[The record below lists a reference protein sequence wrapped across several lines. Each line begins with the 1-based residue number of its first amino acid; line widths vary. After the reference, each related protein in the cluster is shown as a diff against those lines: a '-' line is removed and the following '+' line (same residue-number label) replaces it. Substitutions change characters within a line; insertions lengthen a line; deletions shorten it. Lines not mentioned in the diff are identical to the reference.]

1 MADAGT
7 AADPSPAGTRLAAAL
22 RSGSVWERELAT
34 HLEEH
39 LAEEGRLIEAYEGFR
54 DDAPD
59 HVRYLIELVLEDEHR
74 HHRLL
79 DEMCNRICG
88 DAALRERPQSVPR
101 IVDQHSANAGAKAG
115 AELLETTARFLALE
129 REDTRMLRRLAREF
143 RPIRDTTLL
152 ELLVHL
158 MQLDTEKHIH
168 ILEFIRNHAR
178 DA

>member
-7 AADPSPAGTRLAAAL
+7 ATDPSPAGTRLAAAL

-59 HVRYLIELVLEDEHR
+59 HVRYLIDLVLEDEHR

-88 DAALRERPQSVPR
+88 DATLHERPESVPR
-101 IVDQHSANAGAKAG
+101 IVDQHGATAGI
-115 AELLETTARFLALE
+115 ELLETTARFLALE

-168 ILEFIRNHAR
+168 ILEFIRKHAR

>member
-7 AADPSPAGTRLAAAL
+7 SADPSPAGTRLAAAL

-39 LAEEGRLIEAYEGFR
+39 LDEEGRLIAAYEGFR

-59 HVRYLIELVLEDEHR
+59 HVRYLIDLVLEDEHR

-88 DAALRERPQSVPR
+88 DATLHERSESVPR
-101 IVDQHSANAGAKAG
+101 IVDRHDAETG
-115 AELLETTARFLALE
+115 AELLETTTRFLALE

-143 RPIRDTTLL
+143 KPIRDTTLL
-152 ELLVHL
+152 ELLVQV
-158 MQLDTEKHIH
+158 MQLDTEKHIR
-168 ILEFIRNHAR
+168 ILEFIRKHAR
-178 DA
+178 DT

>member
-1 MADAGT
+1 MADART
-7 AADPSPAGTRLAAAL
+7 SAEPSPAGTRLAAAL
-22 RSGSVWERELAT
+22 RSGSVWERELAE

-39 LAEEGRLIEAYEGFR
+39 LVEEGRLIEAYEDFR
-54 DDAPD
+54 GDAPD
-59 HVRYLIELVLEDEHR
+59 HIRYLIDLVLEDEHR

-88 DAALRERPQSVPR
+88 DATLHERPGSVPR
-101 IVDQHSANAGAKAG
+101 MVDERDAETA

-143 RPIRDTTLL
+143 KPIRDTTLL

-168 ILEFIRNHAR
+168 ILEFIRSHAGR
-178 DA
+178 N